1 MNLNIKGMADNGNV
15 RELQKLNDTIKDLA
29 KVLSKTNTLIE
40 KQNTKADVLASAIL
54 ELKTTL
60 KGNPSE

>member
-1 MNLNIKGMADNGNV
+1 MADNSNIK
-15 RELQKLNDTIKDLA
+15 ELQKLNDTIKDLA
-29 KVLSKTNTLIE
+29 KVLSKTNSLME
-40 KQNTKADVLASAIL
+40 KQNTKVDTLSTAIL

>member
-1 MNLNIKGMADNGNV
+1 MADNGNV
-15 RELQKLNDTIKDLA
+15 KELQKLNDTIKDLA

-40 KQNTKADVLASAIL
+40 KQNTKADLLASAIS

>member
-1 MNLNIKGMADNGNV
+1 MADNGNV
-15 RELQKLNDTIKDLA
+15 KELQKLNDTIKDLA

-40 KQNTKADVLASAIL
+40 KQNTKADLLASVIS

>member
-1 MNLNIKGMADNGNV
+1 MADNGNI

>member
-1 MNLNIKGMADNGNV
+1 MADNGNA

>member
-1 MNLNIKGMADNGNV
+1 MADNGNV